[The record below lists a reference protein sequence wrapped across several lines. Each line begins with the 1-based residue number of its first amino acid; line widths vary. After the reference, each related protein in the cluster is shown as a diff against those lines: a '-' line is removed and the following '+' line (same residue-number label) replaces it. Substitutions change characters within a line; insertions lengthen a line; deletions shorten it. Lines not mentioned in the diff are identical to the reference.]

1 MIDVCVIGGNG
12 FVGSSICF
20 ELKKKKT
27 NFIKITRDNY
37 SHYKN
42 KEFRIIINAA
52 MPSKRFWAKQNP
64 ELDYEGTVTKTKNI
78 LLDFKFNKIIHISS
92 VSARCQLNTVYGKN
106 KTISEEL
113 VKKTKD
119 YLIVRFAAMYGK
131 GLTKGVLMDM
141 INNSKVYINGKSKYS
156 FTDVSWNAK
165 WIVDNLNLKEK
176 LVEIGATDYI
186 ELNQLAK
193 LIKSTSEFDGEID
206 DQIILN
212 KSYKFDS
219 SMQVLSFLKQKKN
232 EISKN

>member
-1 MIDVCVIGGNG
+1 
-12 FVGSSICF
+12 
-20 ELKKKKT
+20 
-27 NFIKITRDNY
+27 
-37 SHYKN
+37 
-42 KEFRIIINAA
+42 
-52 MPSKRFWAKQNP
+52 MPSKRFWARQNP
-64 ELDYEGTVTKTKNI
+64 ELDHEETVTKTKNI
-78 LLDFKFNKIIHISS
+78 LLDFKFEKIIHISS

-106 KTISEEL
+106 KKISEEL
-113 VKKTKD
+113 IQKTKD

-131 GLTKGVLMDM
+131 GLTKGVLIDM
-141 INNSKVYINGKSKYS
+141 INNNKVYINGKSKYS

-165 WIVDNLNLKEK
+165 WIVDNLNSKEK
-176 LVEIGATDYI
+176 SVEIGATDYI

>member
-1 MIDVCVIGGNG
+1 
-12 FVGSSICF
+12 
-20 ELKKKKT
+20 
-27 NFIKITRDNY
+27 
-37 SHYKN
+37 
-42 KEFRIIINAA
+42 
-52 MPSKRFWAKQNP
+52 
-64 ELDYEGTVTKTKNI
+64 
-78 LLDFKFNKIIHISS
+78 
-92 VSARCQLNTVYGKN
+92 
-106 KTISEEL
+106 
-113 VKKTKD
+113 
-119 YLIVRFAAMYGK
+119 MYGK

-165 WIVDNLNLKEK
+165 WIVDNLNSKEK

-193 LIKSTSEFDGEID
+193 LINSISEFDGEID

-219 SMQVLSFLKQKKN
+219 SMQVLSFLKHKKN

>member
-1 MIDVCVIGGNG
+1 
-12 FVGSSICF
+12 
-20 ELKKKKT
+20 
-27 NFIKITRDNY
+27 
-37 SHYKN
+37 
-42 KEFRIIINAA
+42 

-64 ELDYEGTVTKTKNI
+64 ELDYEETVTKTKNI
-78 LLDFKFNKIIHISS
+78 LLDFKFKKIIHISS

-106 KTISEEL
+106 KIISEEL

-141 INNSKVYINGKSKYS
+141 INDSKVYINGKSKYS

-193 LIKSTSEFDGEID
+193 LINSISEFDGEID

-219 SMQVLSFLKQKKN
+219 SMQVLSFIKQKKN
-232 EISKN
+232 EISKNQPLQTL